1 VSIVGRLY
9 IPDASDI
16 LLGLTHDPPGMAV
29 RSVDQRK
36 YEQVVPAENFATPV
50 QVCVIEIGCCQ
61 KMERDILD
69 VGELQPRIWVM

>member
-1 VSIVGRLY
+1 
-9 IPDASDI
+9 
-16 LLGLTHDPPGMAV
+16 MAV